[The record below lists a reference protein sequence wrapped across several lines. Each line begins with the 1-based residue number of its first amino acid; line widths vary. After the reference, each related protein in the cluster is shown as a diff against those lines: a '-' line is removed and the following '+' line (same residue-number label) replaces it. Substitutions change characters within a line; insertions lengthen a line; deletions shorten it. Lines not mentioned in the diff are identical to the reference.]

1 MQYLAPK
8 DRHMNP
14 NARSRATARSARW
27 TTARGA
33 LAICIA
39 LAASQALAQEGFI
52 ADKKGC
58 KVSNPNPKADES
70 VAWSGKCVDGYADG
84 KGLLQ
89 WYVNGVPST
98 RYEGTLRGG
107 LLAGQGKLTMPD
119 GASYEGGW
127 LAGKQEGKG
136 VQAMPDGTRYEGEWK
151 NGKPDGRGVL
161 RNAAGETLEG
171 EWSEGAY
178 VGPGQKK

>member
-1 MQYLAPK
+1 
-8 DRHMNP
+8 MNS
-14 NARSRATARSARW
+14 NARAGALTRSSGR
-27 TTARGA
+27 TTARQA

-39 LAASQALAQEGFI
+39 LAASQAFAEEGFI
-52 ADKKGC
+52 VDQKGC
-58 KVSNPNPKADES
+58 KVSNPNPKPDES
-70 VAWSGKCVDGYADG
+70 VAWSGKCVDEYADG

-89 WYVNGVPST
+89 WYVSGVPST

-136 VQAMPDGTRYEGEWK
+136 VQTMPDGRRYEGEWK
-151 NGKPDGRGVL
+151 NGQPHGRGVL

-171 EWSEGAY
+171 EWNEGAY
-178 VGPGQKK
+178 VGPEQEK